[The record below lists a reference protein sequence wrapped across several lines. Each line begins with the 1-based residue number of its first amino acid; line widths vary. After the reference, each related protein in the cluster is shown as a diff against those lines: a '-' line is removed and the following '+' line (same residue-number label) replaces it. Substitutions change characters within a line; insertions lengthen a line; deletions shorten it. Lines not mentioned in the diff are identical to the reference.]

1 MDRETMPIQL
11 PYGKGTLS
19 LDVPAKNL
27 LGVILP
33 KDIVHPEQTQALIK
47 KALENPMGTDRLSEI
62 AKSGDRVAIVVDDY
76 TRPCPNKELLL
87 PVLEELKLA
96 GVNDSDVIVIVAS
109 GTHKPPSFDMV
120 KDIVGDKVFRNYTVI
135 SNDSVNG
142 EFLSVGKSKRGN
154 NIEVLKDYV
163 DADIKILLGDIEYHY
178 FAGYGGTRKSIL
190 PGISSNNTIQNNH
203 KLMFEEHA
211 RTGVLKDN
219 PIHLEMN
226 EAMHFVGCD
235 FALSVVL
242 NSSHRIID
250 AWAGRPESVLDA
262 GVKLVDEMYKRQ
274 VEKKSDIIV
283 VSADGH
289 PHDIDLYQS
298 IKALHN
304 SMHVLN
310 EKGVVILVAECING
324 HGSQM
329 YVDWLKNHKNSK
341 EVEASLKKN
350 FIMGA
355 HKAYYHLAAIE
366 KHPVIFVSAMDKFE
380 VENVFKFKYAG
391 SVNEALKNAFEIAG
405 KDAKVLVV
413 PHGTTT
419 LLCK

>member
-1 MDRETMPIQL
+1 MSIQL
-11 PYGKGTLS
+11 PYGKGTLP

-33 KDIVHPEQTQALIK
+33 RDFVIPEPPQALLK

-62 AKSGDRVAIVVDDY
+62 AKPGDRVAIVVDDY
-76 TRPCPNKELLL
+76 TRPCPDKELLP
-87 PVLEELKLA
+87 PVLEELKIA
-96 GVNDSDVIVIVAS
+96 GVNDTDVTIIVGC
-109 GTHKPPSFDMV
+109 GTHKPPSFEMT

-142 EFLSVGKSKRGN
+142 EFVSVGKSKRGN
-154 NIEVLKDYV
+154 NIEILRDYA
-163 DADIKILLGDIEYHY
+163 DADVKILLGDIEYHY

-190 PGISSNNTIQNNH
+190 PGISSNSTIQANH

-211 RTGVLKDN
+211 HTGVLKDN

-226 EAMHFVGCD
+226 EAMHFAGCD

-242 NSSHRIID
+242 NSSHRIIG
-250 AWAGRPESVLDA
+250 AWAGRPESVMDA

-274 VEKKSDIIV
+274 VEKKADIIV
-283 VSADGH
+283 VSADGS

-310 EKGVVILVAECING
+310 EKGVIILVAECING

-355 HKAYYHLAAIE
+355 HKAYYHFAAIE
-366 KHPVIFVSAMDKFE
+366 KHPVIFVSAMDKNE
-380 VENVFKFKYAG
+380 VENIFKFRYAA
-391 SVNEALKNAFEIAG
+391 NANDALNVAFGIAG

-419 LLCK
+419 LLVNKN

>member
-1 MDRETMPIQL
+1 MPIQL
-11 PYGKGTLS
+11 PYGKGILS
-19 LDVPAKNL
+19 LEVPSKNL

-33 KDIVHPEQTQALIK
+33 KDIVHPDSPQALIK

-96 GVNDSDVIVIVAS
+96 GVNDSDVLVIVAS
-109 GTHKPPSFDMV
+109 GTHTPPSFDMM
-120 KDIVGDKVFRNYTVI
+120 KDVVGDKVFRNYTVI

-190 PGISSNNTIQNNH
+190 PGISSSNTIQNNH

-242 NSSHRIID
+242 NSSHRIIG

-274 VEKKSDIIV
+274 VGEKADIIV
-283 VSADGH
+283 VSADGY

-310 EKGVVILVAECING
+310 EKGVVILVAECFNG

-366 KHPVIFVSAMDKFE
+366 KHPVIFVSAMDKSE

-391 SVNEALKNAFEIAG
+391 TANEALKHAFEIVG

>member
-1 MDRETMPIQL
+1 MPIQL

-19 LDVPAKNL
+19 LDVSAKNL

-33 KDIVHPEQTQALIK
+33 KDIVHPDQTHALIK
-47 KALENPMGTDRLSEI
+47 KALENPMGTDRLSDL
-62 AKSGDRVAIVVDDY
+62 AKSGDRIAIVVDDY

-96 GVNDSDVIVIVAS
+96 GVNDSYVIVIVAS
-109 GTHKPPSFDMV
+109 GTHKPPSFDMM
-120 KDIVGDKVFRNYTVI
+120 KDVVGDKVFRNYTVI

-242 NSSHRIID
+242 NSSHRIIG

-274 VEKKSDIIV
+274 VEKKADIIV
-283 VSADGH
+283 VSADGY

-310 EKGVVILVAECING
+310 EKGVIILVAECING

-366 KHPVIFVSAMDKFE
+366 KHPVIFVSAMDKSE
-380 VENVFKFKYAG
+380 VENVFKFKYAS

-419 LLCK
+419 LLVNKN